1 MPTEMSYIR
10 VNIVDASP
18 MTFGEFKAAH
28 PTSGG
33 ANQQRPDDDPGYVIV
48 YRKGKP
54 NEYVSWCPR
63 AEFEEV
69 SSPFSKD
76 AMSFGMAIDACRYAG
91 KKIQRV
97 NWNGEG
103 QFVRFEKVL
112 VSEDG
117 KLHIEEENAPGMTES
132 GCFVFHFVNRKT
144 GETGLQVGWLA
155 SQADMAAS
163 DWRIVED

>member
-18 MTFGEFKAAH
+18 MTFGEFKAQY

-76 AMSFGMAIDACRYAG
+76 AMSFGMAMDACRYAG
-91 KKIQRV
+91 KKIQRK

-103 QFVRFEKVL
+103 QFVRFENVL
-112 VSEDG
+112 ASPSGEFVAG
-117 KLHIEEENAPGMTES
+117 REEPPVQINS
-132 GCFVFHFVNRKT
+132 HCFVFHFVNRKT
-144 GETGLQVGWLA
+144 GEKGIQVGWLA
-155 SQADMAAS
+155 SQADMAAC
-163 DWRIVED
+163 DWVFVED